1 MIEDKSLFKTKAKIW
16 DTYRNIKHQWTM
28 NIIVPI
34 QAMIEIDR
42 RLALMTEN
50 RNNFSF
56 NEDFTTIILGLL
68 AFEAINWPK
77 NGISIFNQ
85 ILWNTAIKRW
95 RILRSTIS
103 FHFQKNNLVLK
114 ERKFICIHFPCNRKW
129 EILMM

>member
-1 MIEDKSLFKTKAKIW
+1 
-16 DTYRNIKHQWTM
+16 M

-68 AFEAINWPK
+68 AFEAIN
-77 NGISIFNQ
+77 
-85 ILWNTAIKRW
+85 
-95 RILRSTIS
+95 
-103 FHFQKNNLVLK
+103 
-114 ERKFICIHFPCNRKW
+114 
-129 EILMM
+129 

>member
-1 MIEDKSLFKTKAKIW
+1 
-16 DTYRNIKHQWTM
+16 M

-68 AFEAINWPK
+68 SSLGCVGLYNDVSKVGNLILFGQQIDGHDE
-77 NGISIFNQ
+77 ISG
-85 ILWNTAIKRW
+85 
-95 RILRSTIS
+95 
-103 FHFQKNNLVLK
+103 
-114 ERKFICIHFPCNRKW
+114 
-129 EILMM
+129 